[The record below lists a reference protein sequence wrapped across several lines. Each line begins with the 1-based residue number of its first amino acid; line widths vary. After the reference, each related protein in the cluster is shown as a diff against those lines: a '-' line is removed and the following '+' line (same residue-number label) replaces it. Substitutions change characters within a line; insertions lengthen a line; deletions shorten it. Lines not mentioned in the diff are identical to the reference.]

1 MFFFLEERKYES
13 QTDDLCQPFFED
25 DFIFF
30 LFFFLLECRLLHL
43 GLNDTHSFLTN
54 RQVVVHHG
62 GKRDHND
69 NNTWQNTVAVF

>member
-1 MFFFLEERKYES
+1 MSHRRMIYANHSSRMISFFS
-13 QTDDLCQPFFED
+13 
-25 DFIFF
+25 I
-30 LFFFLLECRLLHL
+30 FFFLLECRLLHL